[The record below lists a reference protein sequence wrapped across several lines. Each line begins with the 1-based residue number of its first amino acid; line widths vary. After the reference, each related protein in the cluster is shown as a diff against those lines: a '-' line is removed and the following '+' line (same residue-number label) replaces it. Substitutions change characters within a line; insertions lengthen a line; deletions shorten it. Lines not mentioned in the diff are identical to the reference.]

1 MVYFERNTNETLI
14 IPRHLQSISRQFNLI
29 LVNNLT
35 SEVVSYPNIIST
47 SKNPKLYCFDIN
59 TSELLKGEYTY
70 YIKDKRDVI
79 VDSGLCVLSG
89 EEEVKKEY
97 QNEKNT
103 IVYNG

>member
-14 IPRHLQSISRQFNLI
+14 IPRHLQSISRQFDLT

-35 SEVVSYPNIIST
+35 NEVVSYPNITST
-47 SKNPKLYCFDIN
+47 SNNPKLYCFYIN
-59 TSELLKGEYTY
+59 TSELIEGEYTY

-79 VDSGLCVLSG
+79 VDSGLCALIG
-89 EEEVKKEY
+89 EEEVRKEY